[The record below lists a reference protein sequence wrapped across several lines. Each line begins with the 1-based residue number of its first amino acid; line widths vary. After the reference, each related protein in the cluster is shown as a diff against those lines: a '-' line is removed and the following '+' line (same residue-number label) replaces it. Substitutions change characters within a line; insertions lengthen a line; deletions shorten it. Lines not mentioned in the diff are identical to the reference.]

1 MKKIKKNLLTIVMY
15 VFAVLALGYTVY
27 AAFQAYSTFTN
38 YYSSSSIDVVNLIMY
53 MISTAFEPLCFSVL
67 FYGLGVVGEM
77 LYKLVGKNEEKPS
90 EK

>member
-1 MKKIKKNLLTIVMY
+1 MKKMKKNVLTIVMY

-38 YYSSSSIDVVNLIMY
+38 YYSSTSIDVVNLIMY

-67 FYGLGVVGEM
+67 FYGFGVVGEL
-77 LYKLVGKNEEKPS
+77 LYKLVGTKEEKPS
-90 EK
+90 EE